1 MSEVKTRNIEA
12 MDNKILE
19 LLILKLDFIRKIS
32 DILPDSV
39 SDQER
44 EILELIKQYS
54 QYDFAAEILRKLQ
67 RKYSKNW
74 F

>member
-1 MSEVKTRNIEA
+1 
-12 MDNKILE
+12 MDDKLE
-19 LLILKLDFIRKIS
+19 QLLILKLDFIRKIQS
-32 DILPDSV
+32 LFQDSN
-39 SDQER
+39 SEEEQ

-54 QYDFAAEILRKLQ
+54 QYDFATKILRKLH